1 MFYTRRS
8 ELDKLKQKYRRTMR
22 NSFNL
27 ALKDRKK
34 SLIVH
39 QEACQIQKKI
49 KKLEAK
55 GY

>member
-1 MFYTRRS
+1 MFYTKKS

-22 NSFNL
+22 NSFKL

-34 SLIVH
+34 SLMVH
-39 QEACQIQKKI
+39 REACQIQERI

-55 GY
+55 G